1 MLLVI
6 VALGAAVAA
15 ASGLPVWQPPNFGC
29 KDALAPSP
37 RCQTAHAQTQAQVDK
52 WRWKEWPIYAWGGPW
67 GYDSAGEAQPVELE
81 AYAAANFNLA

>member
-1 MLLVI
+1 MGVCQSTKYPLTSATI
-6 VALGAAVAA
+6 AAR
-15 ASGLPVWQPPNFGC
+15 
-29 KDALAPSP
+29 P
-37 RCQTAHAQTQAQVDK
+37 RRLSSSQVKWRQVK